1 MPILTKSA
9 LETPIDSYI
18 VVFDNMLS
26 SDFCDDL
33 VAEFE
38 FSDEWNAALVGEG
51 ASVERN
57 VRNADVINLSSRAV
71 LQKNQV
77 VRKKIEDTLY
87 SACRSAVGLYQAQFA
102 HCRIV
107 QGMAFEL
114 LRYRQGGYYR
124 MHTDSFNRVPRSLSC
139 SFALNDDFEGG
150 ALGFFGG
157 EKTLTPDKGAA
168 VLFPSNFLF
177 PHEILPVTQGT
188 RYSVVTWMI

>member
-1 MPILTKSA
+1 MPILTKNA

-18 VVFDNMLS
+18 VALDNMLS
-26 SDFCDDL
+26 ADFCDAL
-33 VAEFE
+33 VAEFAD
-38 FSDEWNAALVGEG
+38 SDEWNSALVGDD
-51 ASVERN
+51 AKADRH
-57 VRNADVINLSSRAV
+57 VRNADVINLSARAV
-71 LQKNQV
+71 VQKNPV
-77 VRKKIEDTLY
+77 VRKHIEDTLY
-87 SACRSAVGLYQAQFA
+87 AACRSAVGRYQAQFA

-124 MHTDSFNRVPRSLSC
+124 MHTDSFNRVPRSLTC

-150 ALGFFGG
+150 AWGFFGG
-157 EKTLTPDKGAA
+157 EKTLAPGKGAA